1 MSRTVLLTGFEPFGG
16 LTFNPALEIAKALHG
31 AGIDDLR
38 IHSEI
43 LPVTFEGHAAR
54 LEKSIRETAPVL
66 VLSLGLYGGE
76 DMIRLERI
84 GLNLAD
90 FDLAD
95 NAGLKLRSSPIEPSG
110 PAARIATL
118 PCDAIQRALLASG
131 IPARLSN
138 TAGAYLCNA
147 TLYSALRICADQS
160 QKPRCGF
167 IHLPYATQQ
176 VAAMLIEEK
185 PDELTLI
192 SPDSILPS
200 LPLDLMIEA
209 VKIAIRTG
217 LTAQ

>member
-16 LTFNPALEIAKALHG
+16 LTFNPALAIAKALHH
-31 AGIDDLR
+31 ASIDDLR
-38 IHSEI
+38 IQSEI
-43 LPVTFEGHAAR
+43 LPVALDGHAAR
-54 LEKSIRETAPVL
+54 LEKLIREAAPVL

-84 GLNLAD
+84 GVNLAD

-110 PAARIATL
+110 PAARMATL
-118 PCDAIQRALLASG
+118 PCDGIRQALLTRG

-147 TLYSALRICADQS
+147 TLYSALRICAEQP

-176 VAAMLIEEK
+176 VAAMLVDEA
-185 PDELTLI
+185 PNELTVI
-192 SPDSILPS
+192 SPDAILPS

-209 VKIAIRTG
+209 VKIAIRTSMS
-217 LTAQ
+217 T